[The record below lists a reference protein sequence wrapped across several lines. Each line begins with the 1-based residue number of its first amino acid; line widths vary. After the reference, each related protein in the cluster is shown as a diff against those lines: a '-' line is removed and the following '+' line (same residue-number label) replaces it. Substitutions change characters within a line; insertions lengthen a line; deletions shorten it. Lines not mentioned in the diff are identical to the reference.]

1 MSPLVQTLSVSE
13 QIAPEGGERV
23 ASRMGGTRHI
33 QVDRDWMRGA
43 RGSSSELTSW
53 RLLQLLGISL
63 LIWDCSVCIS
73 FAYICITRTWLAPEI
88 EIPSLGNYVKKP
100 LETSRN
106 PGARE
111 TEAGSW
117 MCWCYWYP
125 FNPRSL
131 HSFPNPCC
139 RRGGD
144 VSENGMGGATRLR
157 IKSSLGAPDAQME
170 LGTEHS
176 HGGDGLNLVRAGLGV
191 GMEK

>member
-1 MSPLVQTLSVSE
+1 MYILRVTLALNSACLCVCVCVCVNSLFCRGKTEFSLSLGPTHHHPPNLHPCLDVLRVGRGQRPQLERSCRAWALVSPLVQTLSASE

-23 ASRMGGTRHI
+23 ASRTGGTGHI

-43 RGSSSELTSW
+43 GRSSSELTSW

-63 LIWDCSVCIS
+63 LIWDCSICIS

-117 MCWCYWYP
+117 MC
-125 FNPRSL
+125 
-131 HSFPNPCC
+131 
-139 RRGGD
+139 
-144 VSENGMGGATRLR
+144 
-157 IKSSLGAPDAQME
+157 
-170 LGTEHS
+170 
-176 HGGDGLNLVRAGLGV
+176 
-191 GMEK
+191 